1 MNDSIPPQSN
11 QQQATTG
18 QGATIYNTSLTVP
31 LSVMSKPKSITKC
44 FPPNP
49 SPVGG
54 SGETYGGMILDGTII
69 TLKLVQQVVGL
80 APVPGLQSLVE
91 LVLKISKSLN
101 VRFDTADISLFTCRM
116 LTILIQKNTY
126 FADDTLIEL
135 AQKAGL
141 FIVTV
146 VELASIISLS
156 DTDLIKSVIEGLT
169 KCVLASDFLSLV
181 LTKNFHREMN
191 RVLGVVRRISSQRT
205 GRRLLSAPDKAAVD
219 DCNCQMVLA
228 CGVLGVRKP
237 FNLLLLNGDLII
249 TDIRSKSHASHNKP
263 WLAWRPS

>member
-31 LSVMSKPKSITKC
+31 LSVMSKPITKC

-54 SGETYGGMILDGTII
+54 SGETYGGGTCDGTII
-69 TLKLVQQVVGL
+69 ALKLVQRVVGL
-80 APVPGLQSLVE
+80 VPVPAVQSLVE
-91 LVLKISKSLN
+91 LVLNISKILN
-101 VRFDTADISLFTCRM
+101 VRFDIRRHLTCRM
-116 LTILIQKNTY
+116 LTILIQKKTY
-126 FADDTLIEL
+126 FADDALIEL
-135 AQKAGL
+135 AQKAGF

-146 VELASIISLS
+146 VELASIISL

-169 KCVLASDFLSLV
+169 KCVYLPRIFSLV
-181 LTKNFHREMN
+181 LTKNFHRGMN

-205 GRRLLSAPDKAAVD
+205 ARRLLSAPDKAAVD

-228 CGVLGVRKP
+228 CGVFGVRKP
-237 FNLLLLNGDLII
+237 YLIC
-249 TDIRSKSHASHNKP
+249 SC
-263 WLAWRPS
+263 